1 MKAHTSAVV
10 GVLLAAVL
18 ALAGC
23 DKAPLSSSPTGEP
36 GASPP
41 TQETSQAPESAMP
54 PSEAQALAS
63 LAPLADSVRS
73 AVVNVEVRSRGSEER
88 RGTPEPEDP
97 FGGDSP
103 WPFMEPRPR
112 GQEPLRQGLGSGFI
126 IDPSG
131 IVLTNNHVV
140 EGAVEIQVK
149 LMDGRQ
155 FDAQVVGTDPLT
167 DVAVIRLKGKDLKDL
182 PVVRLGDS
190 DAMRVGDWV
199 LAIGNPFGLSSS
211 VSVGIL
217 SAKER
222 NIHAGPY
229 DDFLQTDA
237 AINPGNSGGPL
248 FNMKGEVIGIN
259 TAIVGGGTGI
269 GFAVPSTLAKA
280 LLPEL
285 VKEGAVTRGWLG
297 LGVQDLTPALAEA
310 LGGLPVHEG
319 AIVVS
324 ADEGT
329 PAAKAGLQPDDV
341 IVALDGK
348 PLRSAGAL
356 TRGVGLMHPGT
367 QVTLTFYRNGQKQD
381 RKVTLGTR
389 PDLEG
394 ISKKASPRSQEEPN
408 QRLGL
413 GLSDVGPRFE
423 ARGLPPGA
431 LITHI
436 VPGSLAE
443 RSGLMPGMVV
453 VEAAGKPVRG
463 AEDLVQTLRDAR
475 PGSVVLLRVQ
485 VENKRA
491 LLTLKI
497 PE

>member
-1 MKAHTSAVV
+1 MKAHTSGVV
-10 GVLLAAVL
+10 GALLAAVL
-18 ALAGC
+18 ALVGC
-23 DKAPLSSSPTGEP
+23 GREPPSSNPTGEP
-36 GASPP
+36 RSSTPN
-41 TQETSQAPESAMP
+41 QEAPRAPEPATP
-54 PSEAQALAS
+54 PSQTQALAS

-73 AVVNVEVRSRGSEER
+73 AVVNVEVRSRGPEAQ
-88 RGTPEPEDP
+88 RGHPEPEDP
-97 FGGDSP
+97 FGGGFP

-112 GQEPLRQGLGSGFI
+112 GQEPLRHGLGSGFV

-140 EGAVEIQVK
+140 EGAIEIQVK

-155 FDAQVVGTDPLT
+155 FDAEVLGTDPLT
-167 DVAVIRLKGKDLKDL
+167 DLAVIRLKGKDVKDL

-211 VSVGIL
+211 VSMGIL

-222 NIHAGPY
+222 NIQAGPY

-259 TAIVGGGTGI
+259 TAIVGGGAGI
-269 GFAVPSTLAKA
+269 GFAVPSNMAKA
-280 LLPEL
+280 LLPQLE
-285 VKEGAVTRGWLG
+285 KEGSITRGWLG
-297 LGVQDLTPALAEA
+297 LGVQDLTPTLAEA

-348 PLRSAGAL
+348 PITSAGSL
-356 TRGVGLMHPGT
+356 TRTVGMMPPGT
-367 QVTLTFYRNGQKQD
+367 QVTLTYYRNGQKQD

-394 ISKKASPRSQEEPN
+394 LSKRERPRSQEEPH
-408 QRLGL
+408 QRIGL

-431 LITHI
+431 LITH
-436 VPGSLAE
+436 VAPGSMAE
-443 RSGLMPGMVV
+443 RSGLVPGMVV

-463 AEDLVQTLRDAR
+463 AEDLVQVLRDAK

-485 VENKRA
+485 LKDKRA
-491 LLTLKI
+491 LLTLRI

>member
-1 MKAHTSAVV
+1 MKAHTAGAV
-10 GVLLAAVL
+10 GVWLAVVL

-23 DKAPLSSSPTGEP
+23 DRAPPSSSPAGEP
-36 GASPP
+36 GASPLS
-41 TQETSQAPESAMP
+41 QEASRAPEPAMP
-54 PSEAQALAS
+54 PSPAQALSS

-73 AVVNVEVRSRGSEER
+73 AVVNVEVRSRGPER
-88 RGTPEPEDP
+88 QLGRPEPEDP
-97 FGGDSP
+97 FGGGFP
-103 WPFMEPRPR
+103 WPFMQPAPR
-112 GQEPLRQGLGSGFI
+112 GQQPLRQGLGSGFI
-126 IDPSG
+126 VDPSG
-131 IVLTNNHVV
+131 ILLTNNHVV

-155 FDAQVVGTDPLT
+155 FDAEVLGTDPLT
-167 DVAVIRLKGKDLKDL
+167 DVAVIQLKGKDVKNL
-182 PVVRLGDS
+182 PVVGLGDS

-211 VSVGIL
+211 VSLGIL

-222 NIHAGPY
+222 NIHSGPY

-248 FNMKGEVIGIN
+248 FNMNGEVIGIN

-269 GFAVPSTLAKA
+269 GFAVPANVVKA
-280 LLPEL
+280 LLPQLE
-285 VKEGAVTRGWLG
+285 KEGAVTRGWLG

-341 IVALDGK
+341 IVALDGR
-348 PLRSAGAL
+348 PIASAGAL
-356 TRGVGLMHPGT
+356 TRTVGTMRPGT
-367 QVTLTFYRNGQKQD
+367 QVTLTFYRNGQKEE

-394 ISKKASPRSQEEPN
+394 LSQRENPRSQEEPH

-413 GLSDVGPRFE
+413 GLSDVGSRFE

-431 LITHI
+431 LITH
-436 VPGSLAE
+436 VAPGSLAE
-443 RSGLMPGMVV
+443 RSGLVPGMVV
-453 VEAAGKPVRG
+453 VEAGGKPVRG
-463 AEDLVQTLRDAR
+463 AADLVQLLREAR

-485 VENKRA
+485 LQDARVLR
-491 LLTLKI
+491 TLRI